1 MKQVLKLIASEM
13 KKANIDYH
21 FMKNKKKRITYPYF
35 VGELLPTES
44 TTEDG
49 KKEFTLVLDGFN
61 RKSETTEGTLF
72 ELLEEAEKIEDHFPQ
87 VEGLTAIVKNQAIA
101 VYFSSCQSVDS
112 GDEQLEKVQVNLSIK
127 TWKG

>member
-13 KKANIDYH
+13 KKAGIDYH
-21 FMKNKKKRITYPYF
+21 FMKNKKRKRTYPYF
-35 VGELLPTES
+35 VGELLPADP

-61 RKSETTEGTLF
+61 RESETTDGTLF
-72 ELLEEAEKIEDHFPQ
+72 ELLEEAEKIEKHFPS
-87 VEGLTAIVKNQAIA
+87 VDGLTALVKNQAIA
-101 VYFSSCQSVDS
+101 VYFLGCQPVES

>member
-13 KKANIDYH
+13 KKADIDYH
-21 FMKNKKKRITYPYF
+21 FMKNKKKKITYPYF
-35 VGELLPTES
+35 VGELLPTEPA
-44 TTEDG
+44 TEDG

-87 VEGLTAIVKNQAIA
+87 IEGLTAIVKNQAIV
-101 VYFSSCQSVDS
+101 VYFSSCQSIDS
-112 GDEQLEKVQVNLSIK
+112 GDEQLERVQVNLSIK

>member
-21 FMKNKKKRITYPYF
+21 FMKNKKRKITYPYF
-35 VGELLPTES
+35 VGELLPTEP

-101 VYFSSCQSVDS
+101 VYFSNCQPVDS

>member
-13 KKANIDYH
+13 KKANVDYH

-72 ELLEEAEKIEDHFPQ
+72 ELLEEAEKIENHFPQ